1 MKILSGLIILV
12 FPGLV
17 IYGQQAKTP
26 TPPTPPVAAARILTE
41 FSASAEKIVKGAP
54 FSAEGV
60 SESVQTLADGNRIVR
75 KWSEK
80 LYRSSDGKFRRESA
94 GGNGTAFGAVVTT
107 GSGVTILDPVGGARY
122 TFNTDEKTVHS
133 YTLRTP
139 APVIVAGQARSG

>member
-17 IYGQQAKTP
+17 IYGQQARTGKPTP
-26 TPPTPPVAAARILTE
+26 ATPPTPPVAAARILTE

-60 SESVQTLADGNRIVR
+60 SESVQTLADGNHIVR

-80 LYRSSDGKFRRESA
+80 LYRSTDGKFRREST
-94 GGNGTAFGAVVTT
+94 GGRRVGVVEQLQQRCVMTARPAEFVEGKLSALVQ
-107 GSGVTILDPVGGARY
+107 GIAR
-122 TFNTDEKTVHS
+122 
-133 YTLRTP
+133 
-139 APVIVAGQARSG
+139 Q